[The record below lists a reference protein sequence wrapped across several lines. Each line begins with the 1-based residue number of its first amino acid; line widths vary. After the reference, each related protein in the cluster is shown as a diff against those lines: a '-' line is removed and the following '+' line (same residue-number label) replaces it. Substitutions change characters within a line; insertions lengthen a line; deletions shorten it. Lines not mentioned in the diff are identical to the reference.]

1 MPYPFAH
8 PAAVLPL
15 VPLLGRLAV
24 APALVI
30 GSMVPD
36 AWYLV
41 PGMVRAD
48 SHSATG
54 LLWFCLPVGLL
65 AYLAYRYL
73 RTSSLPDKPWHAVVV
88 SLLAGALTHLAWDG
102 LTHSYEVDG
111 FYVLQH
117 ASTVLGTA
125 VVVWWWTRSFRLGA
139 AAGALLAAGGA
150 ALLAL
155 SPDIAA
161 LRGVLREAAVAAAWL
176 AAAAFLAWRLISA
189 RATAPRA
196 RQAPSRRTPGR

>member
-15 VPLLGRLAV
+15 VPLMGRFAV

-48 SHSATG
+48 SHSAAG
-54 LLWFCLPVGLL
+54 LFWFCLPVGLL
-65 AYLAYRYL
+65 AYLTYHYL
-73 RTSSLPDKPWHAVVV
+73 RTSSLPGKPWLAVVA

-102 LTHSYEVDG
+102 LTHSYEVEG

-117 ASTVLGTA
+117 ASTVAGTA
-125 VVVWWWTRSFRLGA
+125 VVVWWWTRSPWLGA
-139 AAGALLAAGGA
+139 TAGALLAAAGV

-155 SPDIAA
+155 SPDIAV

-176 AAAAFLAWRLISA
+176 AAAACLAWRLISA
-189 RATAPRA
+189 RATALRA
-196 RQAPSRRTPGR
+196 PQAPSRRTPGR